1 MAFEKVVTVPGDP
14 QTYHLNAAVKRY
26 ALLDLGF
33 VRNNAGAY
41 VMERSLQP
49 MKGLA
54 KAIKLK
60 VVVNQELTGMK
71 IKTVNPVGTAK
82 VNIFTLPD
90 NQALVE
96 LYHYYLN
103 ELVNR
108 EILKPLAE

>member
-1 MAFEKVVTVPGDP
+1 MAFEEVVTVPGDP
-14 QTYHLNAAVKRY
+14 QKYRLNVAVKRY

-60 VVVNQELTGMK
+60 VVVNQDLTGIK

-82 VNIFTLPD
+82 VNIFNLAD
-90 NQALVE
+90 NGALLE
-96 LYHYYLN
+96 LYHYYLD
-103 ELVNR
+103 ELVTR
-108 EILKPLAE
+108 EILQRVA